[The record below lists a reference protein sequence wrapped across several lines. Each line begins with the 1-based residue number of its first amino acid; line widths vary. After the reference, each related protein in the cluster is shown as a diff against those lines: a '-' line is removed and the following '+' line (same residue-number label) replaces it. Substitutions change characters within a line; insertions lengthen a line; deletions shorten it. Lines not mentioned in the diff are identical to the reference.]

1 MMEQLEVKGLVI
13 KSTPLGDYDLLLTVL
28 TDTHGKMLISAK
40 GAKSQKSKHIA
51 ATQLFCYSRF
61 YLKRSHKYFYIADSE
76 LINSFYDLRTDLHML
91 SLATYCCDIANEF
104 SMEES
109 QDEVL
114 LRLTLNALY
123 AITTG
128 KYDLSIVKAA
138 YEFRVAVEEGYGPDL
153 SSCARCGR
161 DAADKY
167 YLDVMNGQLFC
178 GQCRHHE
185 EKSSEGSNDGTARI
199 YLPIYP
205 SALQALRYLESCDI
219 SRFLLFRLEKE
230 EIPLFRNVCENYLL
244 HHVEHSFESL
254 VYLKSII

>member
-1 MMEQLEVKGLVI
+1 MIHIPYGRTTIEFDETGAN
-13 KSTPLGDYDLLLTVL
+13 VL
-28 TDTHGKMLISAK
+28 T
-40 GAKSQKSKHIA
+40 
-51 ATQLFCYSRF
+51 SRIDE
-61 YLKRSHKYFYIADSE
+61 LKAEGD
-76 LINSFYDLRTDLHML
+76 
-91 SLATYCCDIANEF
+91 
-104 SMEES
+104 
-109 QDEVL
+109 
-114 LRLTLNALY
+114 
-123 AITTG
+123 G
-128 KYDLSIVKAA
+128 LSIVKAA